1 MARKIFTF
9 KNKKHMPSWLAGL
22 LAGLV
27 KLLAMTYRLRI
38 DDPHGWLAKREPWP
52 IIVPIWHNRILFIQA
67 LAPRDILQRMVVLI
81 SASRDGGYVAAFVRF
96 FKLRVIRGSSSRGAR
111 AALLALN
118 RELQAGYSPILTVD
132 GPRGPRYTVQHG
144 VVALAM
150 HSGAPILPIALN
162 APKRW
167 NLKSWDGTQI
177 PWPFSRVTLRIGAP
191 LFVAPE
197 EAREEGAERVRQA
210 LLAINED

>member
-1 MARKIFTF
+1 
-9 KNKKHMPSWLAGL
+9 
-22 LAGLV
+22 
-27 KLLAMTYRLRI
+27 
-38 DDPHGWLAKREPWP
+38 
-52 IIVPIWHNRILFIQA
+52 
-67 LAPRDILQRMVVLI
+67 
-81 SASRDGGYVAAFVRF
+81 
-96 FKLRVIRGSSSRGAR
+96 
-111 AALLALN
+111 
-118 RELQAGYSPILTVD
+118 
-132 GPRGPRYTVQHG
+132 TVQHG